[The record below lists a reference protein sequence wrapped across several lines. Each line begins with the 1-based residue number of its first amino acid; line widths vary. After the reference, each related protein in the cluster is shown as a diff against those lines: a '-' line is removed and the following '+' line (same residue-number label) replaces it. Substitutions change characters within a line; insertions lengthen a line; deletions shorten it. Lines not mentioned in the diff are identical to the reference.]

1 MIHAIRI
8 GIERASNPY
17 PSRKADIERR
27 EEVKKKEFCLEM
39 ESGAISI
46 LLVEVVART
55 TNRLVGNPRE
65 MPTRNPLGTKGR
77 NPIELN
83 SIKGREVTMNRRT
96 NKVKSKKETKNQRT
110 KEN

>member
-1 MIHAIRI
+1 MRD
-8 GIERASNPY
+8 ER
-17 PSRKADIERR
+17 KK
-27 EEVKKKEFCLEM
+27 KKKEFCLEM
-39 ESGAISI
+39 ESGAVSI
-46 LLVEVVART
+46 LLVEVVAGT
-55 TNRLVGNPRE
+55 TNRLVGNPKE

-77 NPIELN
+77 NPIESN

>member
-17 PSRKADIERR
+17 PLRKADIKRGV
-27 EEVKKKEFCLEM
+27 EEKKKFCLEM

-77 NPIELN
+77 NPIESN